1 MIWRLAFYQP
11 GVDSVECVYSRQ
23 LMKCS
28 VVILTI
34 MGLIECPC
42 SHQQPAG
49 GGETC
54 CNFDNECV
62 TLLIC
67 FEIYYK
73 LKTPA
78 IMAKLTMFK
87 TLIWPLQV
95 CAHNHPNN
103 LDGDEF

>member
-1 MIWRLAFYQP
+1 MAESPEKPGAAVRTGALMREIW
-11 GVDSVECVYSRQ
+11 
-23 LMKCS
+23 
-28 VVILTI
+28 
-34 MGLIECPC
+34 
-42 SHQQPAG
+42 
-49 GGETC
+49 

-87 TLIWPLQV
+87 TLISPL
-95 CAHNHPNN
+95 HI
-103 LDGDEF
+103 

>member
-1 MIWRLAFYQP
+1 
-11 GVDSVECVYSRQ
+11 
-23 LMKCS
+23 
-28 VVILTI
+28 
-34 MGLIECPC
+34 MGLIE
-42 SHQQPAG
+42 SLQRRRTQGSLGAAVRTWALMR
-49 GGETC
+49 ETW

-87 TLIWPLQV
+87 TLISPL
-95 CAHNHPNN
+95 HI
-103 LDGDEF
+103 

>member
-1 MIWRLAFYQP
+1 MR
-11 GVDSVECVYSRQ
+11 
-23 LMKCS
+23 CS

-95 CAHNHPNN
+95 WAHNHPNN